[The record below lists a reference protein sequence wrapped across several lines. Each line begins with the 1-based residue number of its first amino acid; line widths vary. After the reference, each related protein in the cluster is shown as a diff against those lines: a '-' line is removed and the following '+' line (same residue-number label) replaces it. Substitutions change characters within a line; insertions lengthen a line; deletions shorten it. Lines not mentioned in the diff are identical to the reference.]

1 MTEQGK
7 AVYLPPSP
15 QIIAENKA
23 QVAECLDQIR
33 QVYLNQRAMS
43 DEDWGVRLVLFTE
56 ALAPHWPAEVIQKAI
71 LRGLPHWRFYPT
83 PAEIHSECKVVDDL
97 AKGPARAA
105 KKEKEY
111 WERRE
116 AEEKQDIEYE
126 KVRQKNLKLM
136 KKKGASGM
144 IELGQILE
152 AERMERARK
161 GGLSDGS
168 HGGRGRRPTKSS

>member
-1 MTEQGK
+1 M
-7 AVYLPPSP
+7 
-15 QIIAENKA
+15 
-23 QVAECLDQIR
+23 
-33 QVYLNQRAMS
+33 
-43 DEDWGVRLVLFTE
+43 DWE
-56 ALAPHWPAEVIQKAI
+56 
-71 LRGLPHWRFYPT
+71 
-83 PAEIHSECKVVDDL
+83 
-97 AKGPARAA
+97 
-105 KKEKEY
+105 KEKEY

-161 GGLSDGS
+161 GGLSDGG